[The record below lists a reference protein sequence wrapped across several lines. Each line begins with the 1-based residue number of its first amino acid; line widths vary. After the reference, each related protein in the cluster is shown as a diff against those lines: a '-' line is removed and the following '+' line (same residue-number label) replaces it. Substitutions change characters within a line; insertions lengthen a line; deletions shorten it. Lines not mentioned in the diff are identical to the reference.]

1 MGANTQGSTWNRWD
15 LHLHTPGTAKNDNYE
30 GTTLDEKWQKFVAT
44 INAYPG
50 EVPAIGITDYFSIDN
65 YQRFLTEKA
74 DITKQIGLVLPN
86 VELRMLPVTGS
97 STPINIHCIF
107 DPAITDDLERRF
119 FSKLHFASNRSL
131 TASRADLMQ
140 LGRDNANGVSLSD
153 DDAYKRGIEQFQTD
167 INSLQEVFKD
177 DPDLR
182 KHTIVVVANGTGDG
196 VTGITEHH
204 SLLTDTGSQLDTT
217 RKNIY
222 CMADAIFSGSP
233 GDIEYFCGKK
243 VGADGNVISKDRVIE
258 RAGSLKPCFHGSD
271 AHENAKVFKPD
282 ADRFCWI
289 KAELTFEGLKQTLYE
304 PDLRVAIQKDSP
316 YDDNQK
322 LALTSFG
329 VADGDKFKIANQD
342 LTLNRDLVAI
352 IGGRGSGKS
361 LLLETVAV
369 MNEEHETVDRNG
381 KPKVIESHRRAGADA
396 TLTANLKKKDGTD
409 EAFSKKLAE
418 LTKLDLPI
426 LYIGQEKL
434 SSIATDDEK
443 LTPTI
448 RSFLGIESDAIESE
462 KIESTVKY
470 DLHQIEQYTS
480 VVADLKQKYEKSVE
494 PDNKPFMDKLAALRA
509 KKEKQ
514 IERLTS
520 EQTKELV
527 TKLRGVID
535 QGQKVKAANERLPI
549 LQEELKNLTA
559 NKSITAANELLSQV
573 TDLKT
578 AAVPTLDVTAQQQAI
593 TAAGAALTMRRA
605 ELKKSYDEITKQ
617 LKALGVKEDVRL
629 LTESIKK
636 LQDEINDI
644 DTDMKTYTAAQAEAE
659 TYREELKAMGLALK
673 TLVGGRVTKINDAFT
688 GFVASNGLS
697 DAGEQELFT
706 SIIEGVSVEGEIVFD
721 ERKFVKLLIDEC
733 FDGRAVKDV
742 SDIRRTVLGEE
753 SDRAITF
760 DDFVAFWQSGKVWP
774 LLDQEKFNKYGREKF
789 VDIIFNRWHEFVAVR
804 TKIGLN
810 GVAVE
815 NLSAG
820 QRGTLLLKIY
830 LVSATDKQ
838 IFIIDQPEDNLD
850 NKFISEEMVPMLRK
864 IKQSRQ
870 VILSTH
876 NANIVVGCDADQVIV
891 ARLDESEAVDRVYAT
906 GGIENKEINHYIQ
919 SILEGGSE
927 ALALRHRRYIA

>member
-1 MGANTQGSTWNRWD
+1 MDANTRGSTWNRWD
-15 LHLHTPGTAKNDNYE
+15 LHLHTPGTAKEDRYE
-30 GTTLDEKWQKFVAT
+30 GSTLDEKWQKFVDT

-50 EVPAIGITDYFSIDN
+50 EVPAIGVTDYFSIDN

-74 DITKQIGLVLPN
+74 NITKQIGLVLPN

-107 DPAITDDLERRF
+107 NPAIADDLERRF
-119 FSKLHFASNRSL
+119 FSKLHFASDHRL

-140 LGRDNANGVSLSD
+140 LGRSNTNGAALTD
-153 DDAYKRGIEQFQTD
+153 DTAYKRGIEQFQTD

-177 DPDLR
+177 DPDFR
-182 KHTIVVVANGTGDG
+182 KDTIIVVANGTGDG

-204 SLLTDTGSQLDTT
+204 TFLTDTGSQLDTT

-233 GDIEYFCGKK
+233 GDIEFFCAKK
-243 VGADGNVISKDRVIE
+243 IGADGNVIGKDTVIE
-258 RAGSLKPCFHGSD
+258 KAGSLKPCFHGSD

-282 ADRFCWI
+282 SDRFCWI
-289 KAELTFEGLKQTLYE
+289 KAELMFDGLKQTLYE
-304 PDLRVAIQKDSP
+304 PELRVAIQTESP
-316 YDDNQK
+316 YDNNQK

-329 VADGDKFKIANQD
+329 VADGSKFKIADQD
-342 LTLNRDLVAI
+342 IALNRDLVAI

-361 LLLETVAV
+361 LLLETVAA
-369 MNEEHETVDRNG
+369 MNEEHEVVDRNG

-396 TLTANLKKKDGTD
+396 TLAATLQKKDGTD
-409 EAFSKKLAE
+409 EVFTKKLAE

-470 DLHQIEQYTS
+470 DLNQIEQYTS
-480 VVADLKQKYEKSVE
+480 IIADLEQKYEKSVE
-494 PDNKPFMDKLAALRA
+494 PGDKPFMDKLAAFRS

-520 EQTKELV
+520 DQTKELV

-535 QGQKVKAANERLPI
+535 QGQKVKAANDRLPI
-549 LQEELKNLTA
+549 LQEELKNLAA
-559 NKSITAANELLSQV
+559 NKSIQATNELIGQV
-573 TDLKT
+573 TGLT
-578 AAVPTLDVTAQQQAI
+578 IGIIPALDVTKQQQAI
-593 TAAGAALTMRRA
+593 TAAGTALITKRA
-605 ELKKSYDEITKQ
+605 ELKNSYDEITEQ

-644 DTDMKTYTAAQAEAE
+644 DTDTKTYTAAQTEAG
-659 TYREELKAMGLALK
+659 TYREELKAMGSALK
-673 TLVGGRVTKINDAFT
+673 NLVDGRVTKINDAFT
-688 GFVASNGLS
+688 GFIASNGLS
-697 DAGEQELFT
+697 DASEQELFT

-721 ERKFVKLLIDEC
+721 EHKFVRLLIEEC

-742 SDIRRTVLGEE
+742 SDIRRAILGHGN
-753 SDRAITF
+753 DRAITF

-774 LLDQEKFNKYGREKF
+774 LLDEEKFNKYGREKF
-789 VDIIFNRWHEFVAVR
+789 VDIIFSRWHEFVAVR

-810 GVAVE
+810 GVPVE

-830 LVSATDKQ
+830 LASATDKQ

-850 NKFISEEMVPMLRK
+850 NKFISDEMVPMLRR

-891 ARLDESEAVDRVYAT
+891 ARLDEADATGRMYAT
-906 GGIENKEINHYIQ
+906 GGIENEKINHFIQ
-919 SILEGGSE
+919 TILEGGSE
-927 ALALRHRRYIA
+927 ALAHRYRRYMN